1 MLNFARTWQ
10 PYGGNDDQILPEFG
24 IPATTF
30 YQRVLALLSRP
41 LTHGIEASECQAMR
55 AFCVEKL
62 RVPPDDTPASTPACT
77 AYLRRSKISSLELR
91 GDARRTK

>member
-1 MLNFARTWQ
+1 MDIHERDMLAFARTWQ

-24 IPATTF
+24 VTAATF

-41 LTHGIEASECQAMR
+41 LTHGVEATECQGMR

-62 RVPPDDTPASTPACT
+62 REYGYPAAPQRASRPV
-77 AYLRRSKISSLELR
+77 RRN
-91 GDARRTK
+91 GVTTRTV